1 MPRTLYARL
10 SISLAALL
18 VVVGILFAVLTISAS
33 RNYLQEVN
41 QRFNRDLARDLVADR
56 NLVQQGK
63 LNEAALKETFRE
75 YMVINP
81 SLEIYLLERDGR
93 ILAYSA
99 DPGKVKRRSVSLD
112 PIRRFLRGEHEFPL
126 LGDDPRS
133 HDRRKAFSVT
143 PVPSA
148 EAPEGYLYV
157 ILRGEAF
164 DSVDGLLR
172 QSYFLRLSGVAV
184 GVSLALGL
192 VLGLILFRLLTRRV
206 ERLGRVME
214 TFRASDFTTL
224 VGYPSRGDPANDDE
238 IDRLG
243 RTFEAMGQ
251 RIIDQ
256 IQALTAKDTL
266 RRELVAQVSHDLRT
280 PLASL
285 HGYLETL
292 RMKEDR
298 LQAAQRAEF
307 LDVALRHSERLR
319 RLVED
324 LFELAKLDAMDA
336 HPRVEPLSL
345 AELAQDVIQK
355 FRLAAQAKGVRLSLE
370 GARDPPFAKAD
381 IGLIERVLENLIDNA
396 IRHTPED
403 GRISV
408 STRVQGRTVTVCV
421 SDTGRGIPPEDLP
434 RVFDC
439 FFQGSAGGRGE
450 GHAGLGLAI
459 AKRIIELHESG
470 LRVFSELGAGTTFS
484 FSLPIWSPAPE
495 PSTAHP
501 AAISRA

>member
-10 SISLAALL
+10 SLTLAALL
-18 VVVGILFAVLTISAS
+18 VLVGILFAVLTISAT
-33 RNYLQEVN
+33 RDYLQEVN
-41 QRFNRDLARDLVADR
+41 QRFNRNLARDLVADR

-81 SLEIYLLERDGR
+81 SLEIYLLDLNGR
-93 ILAYSA
+93 ILSYSA

-112 PIRRFLRGEHEFPL
+112 PIRRFLGGAQDFPL

-157 ILRGEAF
+157 ILRGEGL
-164 DSVDGLLR
+164 DSVDALIR
-172 QSYFLRLSGVAV
+172 QSYFLRLSGLAV
-184 GVSLALGL
+184 CLSLALGL
-192 VLGLILFRLLTRRV
+192 VLGLILFRLLTRRI
-206 ERLGRVME
+206 ERLARIME
-214 TFRASDFTTL
+214 TFRTSHFTTL
-224 VGYPSRGDPANDDE
+224 VGYPSRSDPARDDE

-243 RTFEAMGQ
+243 RTFGAMGQ

-256 IQALTAKDTL
+256 IQALTDKDTL
-266 RRELVAQVSHDLRT
+266 RREMVAQVSHDLRT

-292 RMKEDR
+292 RMKEGR
-298 LQAAQRAEF
+298 LQAAERAEF
-307 LDVALRHSERLR
+307 LDIALRHSERLR

-324 LFELAKLDAMDA
+324 LFELAKLEAMDTRPSIEA
-336 HPRVEPLSL
+336 VSL
-345 AELAQDVIQK
+345 AELAQDVVQK
-355 FRLAAQAKGVRLSLE
+355 FHLAARAKGVRLELD
-370 GARDPPFAKAD
+370 GTGDLPFVKAD
-381 IGLIERVLENLIDNA
+381 VGLIERVLENLIDNA
-396 IRHTPED
+396 IRHTPEA
-403 GRISV
+403 GGISV
-408 STRVQGRTVTVCV
+408 STRVQGRTVTVRV

-434 RVFDC
+434 LVFDR

-459 AKRIIELHESG
+459 AKRIIELHDSSI
-470 LRVFSELGAGTTFS
+470 RVFSKLGAGTTFS
-484 FSLPIWSPAPE
+484 FSLPIWRPGSEGLDSP
-495 PSTAHP
+495 SG
-501 AAISRA
+501 R